1 MTAKTWQGILAIIT
15 GHWLSSVG
23 AGLVTTSAI
32 CWLLVFPSQMRG
44 HVSNPYIGILLFVIL
59 PIAFVGGLLLIPL
72 GVYLS
77 RRRVRRGLA
86 ALDMER
92 PAMIRRLA
100 ILLAVTTFF
109 NIVIASQ
116 LTYRAV
122 EHMETRQFCGQ
133 TCHVMTPEFNAYQ
146 NAIHSRVLCVECH
159 VAPGASGW
167 FESKM
172 SGTRQLM
179 AVVAGN
185 YPRPVPPA
193 VGSGRLVPSSETCEQ
208 CHWPQIGASARLKVI
223 PSYKD
228 DEQNTASQTVLLMA
242 TSSSSGAGIHGSH
255 FGPGV
260 RIRFAAADPKRES
273 LPWVEYSN
281 QNTGE
286 TRTYVSG
293 DANAEAVANL
303 PRHEMQCVDCH
314 NRAAHAFELPDRAV
328 NREMAQGRISPTLP
342 FIKKKSIELLSTAY
356 PSQQEASRKI
366 TEGVREYY
374 RSTYP
379 DVFAKRANEV
389 DRAAQVLSAL
399 YTRNVFP
406 DMKVSWGAYPN
417 NLGHTDFPG
426 CFRCHDDGHI
436 TADKKTI
443 TQDCASCHEML
454 AVDEADPEVLKTLK
468 LSGRIGQL
476 QRR

>member
-1 MTAKTWQGILAIIT
+1 MTANALHGFLAIIT
-15 GHWLSSVG
+15 GHWLSSIG

-32 CWLLVFPSQMRG
+32 CWLLALPSQMRG

-59 PIAFVGGLLLIPL
+59 PIAFIGGLLLIPL

-86 ALDMER
+86 AIDMDR
-92 PAMIRRLA
+92 STMMRRLA
-100 ILLAVTTFF
+100 ILVAITTLF

-122 EHMETRQFCGQ
+122 EHMETVQFCGQ
-133 TCHVMTPEFNAYQ
+133 TCHVMTPEFTAYQ
-146 NAIHSRVLCVECH
+146 NAVHSRVLCVECH

-167 FESKM
+167 FDSKV
-172 SGTRQLM
+172 SGTRQLI

-185 YPRPVPPA
+185 YPRPVTPA
-193 VGSGRLVPSSETCEQ
+193 VASGRLVPSAQTCEQ
-208 CHWPQIGASARLKVI
+208 CHWPQIGPTVKLKVI

-228 DEQNTASQTVLLMA
+228 DEQNTATQTVLLMA
-242 TSSSSGAGIHGSH
+242 ASAAGSGIHGSH

-260 RIRFAAADPKRES
+260 RIRYLSADPKRES
-273 LPWVEYSN
+273 LPWVQYSN

-293 DANAEAVANL
+293 DVKADEMGKL
-303 PRHEMQCVDCH
+303 PQYEMQCVDCH
-314 NRAAHAFELPDRAV
+314 NRAAHVFELPDRAV

-342 FIKKKSIELLSTAY
+342 FVKKKSLELLNAQY
-356 PSQQEASRKI
+356 PSRD
-366 TEGVREYY
+366 EGARRIAEGLREYY
-374 RSTYP
+374 RGAHAE
-379 DVFAKRANEV
+379 VFSKRTNDV
-389 DRAAQVLSAL
+389 DRAAKALSAV
-399 YTRNVFP
+399 YARNVFP

-426 CFRCHDDGHI
+426 CFRCHDDGHL
-436 TADKKTI
+436 TADKKAI

-454 AVDEADPEVLKTLK
+454 AVDEADPEVLKTQK
-468 LSGRIGQL
+468 LSDRIGQL